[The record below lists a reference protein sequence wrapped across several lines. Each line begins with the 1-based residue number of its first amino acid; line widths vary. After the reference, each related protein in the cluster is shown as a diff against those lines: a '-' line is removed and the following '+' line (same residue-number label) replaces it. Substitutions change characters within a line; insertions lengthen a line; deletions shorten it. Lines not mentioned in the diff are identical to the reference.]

1 MDKKEKNLLINIVW
15 KPFVSALFTMSLII
29 STELN
34 PILIGVNIG
43 IASSIGCY
51 MDLKKYIKTKENRQF
66 VGLFC

>member
-1 MDKKEKNLLINIVW
+1 MDKKERNLIINVVW

-34 PILIGVNIG
+34 PIFIGVTIG

-51 MDLKKYIKTKENRQF
+51 LDLKSI
-66 VGLFC
+66 

>member
-1 MDKKEKNLLINIVW
+1 MDKKEKNLIIYIVW

-34 PILIGVNIG
+34 PILIGVSIG

-51 MDLKKYIKTKENRQF
+51 MDLKKYIKTKENQSLLR
-66 VGLFC
+66 

>member
-1 MDKKEKNLLINIVW
+1 MDKKERNLIINIVW

-34 PILIGVNIG
+34 PVIIGVTIG

-51 MDLKKYIKTKENRQF
+51 MDLKRYLKTKENSE
-66 VGLFC
+66 L

>member
-34 PILIGVNIG
+34 PILIGVSIG

-51 MDLKKYIKTKENRQF
+51 MDLKKYIKTKENSN
-66 VGLFC
+66 L

>member
-1 MDKKEKNLLINIVW
+1 MDKNEKNLLINIVW

-34 PILIGVNIG
+34 PILIGVSIG

-51 MDLKKYIKTKENRQF
+51 MDLKKYIKTKENHN
-66 VGLFC
+66 L